1 MQGTVFTIGH
11 STHSQERLL
20 ALLKQHGITA
30 LCDVRSQPYS
40 RMNPQFNREAL
51 EQVLLG
57 NGIQYRFLGK
67 ELGARSDD
75 PGCYE
80 NGKAQYARIAETEL
94 FRSGLERV
102 LRGTREGFR
111 IALMCAE
118 KEPLE
123 CHRSILVARQLE
135 ALGTSVAHI
144 DGEGNLESHRAA
156 LERLARMFHM
166 PDYDLFRS
174 REELLAEA
182 CDRQAERIAYALSH
196 ADVAA
201 AGR

>member
-1 MQGTVFTIGH
+1 
-11 STHSQERLL
+11 
-20 ALLKQHGITA
+20 
-30 LCDVRSQPYS
+30 
-40 RMNPQFNREAL
+40 
-51 EQVLLG
+51 
-57 NGIQYRFLGK
+57 LGK

-80 NGKAQYARIAETEL
+80 NGKAQYARIAQAEL

-102 LRGTREGFR
+102 LRGIREGFR

-135 ALGTSVAHI
+135 ALGTPVAHI
-144 DGEGNLESHRAA
+144 DAEGELESHGAA
-156 LERLARMFHM
+156 LERLAHIFHM

-182 CDRQAERIAYALSH
+182 CERQAERIAYAVTH
-196 ADVAA
+196 AEAA
-201 AGR
+201 IVGR